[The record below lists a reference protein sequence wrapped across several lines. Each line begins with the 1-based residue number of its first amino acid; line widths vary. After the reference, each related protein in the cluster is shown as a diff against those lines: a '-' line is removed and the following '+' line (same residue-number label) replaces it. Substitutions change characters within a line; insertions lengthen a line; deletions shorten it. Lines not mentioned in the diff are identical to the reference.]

1 MNLLYMPVTK
11 LKTQWCAMLAI
22 FGKNQMPFFDID
34 FVPKPHSETIS
45 NISCAVI
52 NQCFDAV
59 GWAAGR
65 ASGL

>member
-1 MNLLYMPVTK
+1 
-11 LKTQWCAMLAI
+11 MLAI